1 MRKNW
6 MKNLRSVLV
15 AVLATASV
23 LGCGRRESEGR
34 FTAVG
39 EAQTIRGTVVDTEL
53 TLCAPVEGKPGTCE
67 GTMVLE
73 PAGGGEADRITLEI
87 TRDVA
92 LKKEGRTVLLPQL
105 QGSVVDARY
114 VATREGPKLATSVVA
129 VP

>member
-15 AVLATASV
+15 AVLATAPL
-23 LGCGRRESEGR
+23 LGCGRGESEGR

-39 EAQTIRGTVVDTEL
+39 EAQTVRGTVVDTEL

-92 LKKEGRTVLLPQL
+92 LKKGDQTMLLPQL
-105 QGSVVDARY
+105 QGSVVDASY
-114 VATREGPKLATSVVA
+114 VATQEGPKLGISIVT